1 MCLLDATA
9 DNLLE
14 ASASKLPLGPT
25 EFTWD
30 TISASAVG
38 TGTGTRTGDM
48 GAIVAPEGIDAAAG
62 ITIEV
67 TKLLT
72 VMGRIWPP
80 GASVCT
86 SWTDLGMLSAIDEIS
101 STGAVMMIVRVATR
115 LWRVS
120 VTVHWECV
128 ITAVWGYT

>member
-9 DNLLE
+9 DSLLK

-25 EFTWD
+25 ELPWD
-30 TISASAVG
+30 TTDASSV
-38 TGTGTRTGDM
+38 GTGTRTGDM
-48 GAIVAPEGIDAAAG
+48 GARVIPVGMDAAAG
-62 ITIEV
+62 IKIEV

-101 STGAVMMIVRVATR
+101 STGAVMMIVRVAT
-115 LWRVS
+115 
-120 VTVHWECV
+120 
-128 ITAVWGYT
+128 